1 MECTGLKRKCGMTEK
16 ESQKSSTRR
25 TTKRKRAD
33 EDDGDDDDEEERPR
47 LIRLGEIVDKLET
60 LTERAEAL
68 DRRLEERRVAEREWR
83 SKMMELLEV
92 SNSYA
97 EALKGNMEFQYKEIV
112 VIRGLVDETMIT
124 VDGLVTKRK
133 KVKRWMASVGVE
145 TEAVE
150 EKVMEATEEDDDG
163 MSTDGEKTEGEETDG
178 EKMDGE
184 RTNDGK
190 GDEEEVEEQTL
201 AASTGEGD
209 VQMDD

>member
-1 MECTGLKRKCGMTEK
+1 MTEK

-25 TTKRKRAD
+25 TTTKRKRAED
-33 EDDGDDDDEEERPR
+33 DDGDDDDDEERPR
-47 LIRLGEIVDKLET
+47 SMRLGEIVDRLET
-60 LTERAEAL
+60 YTERAEAL
-68 DRRLEERRVAEREWR
+68 DKKLEERRVAEKEWR
-83 SKMMELLEV
+83 LKMMELLEV

-112 VIRGLVDETMIT
+112 VIRGLVDETMVT

-133 KVKRWMASVGVE
+133 KVKRRMASVGVE
-145 TEAVE
+145 TDVVE
-150 EKVMEATEEDDDG
+150 EKVTEATEEDDDG
-163 MSTDGEKTEGEETDG
+163 MSTDREKTEGEETDG
-178 EKMDGE
+178 EKTDGE
-184 RTNDGK
+184 KTNDGK